1 MAEHSRTMA
10 EHSGTMAEH
19 SGTMAEHSGTM
30 VENSRLLEENVLFEE
45 HGNCYICSFQI
56 MNFHNI
62 RFFLISFYNFN

>member
-1 MAEHSRTMA
+1 MTRNSRIMAEHSR
-10 EHSGTMAEH
+10 TMAEH

-62 RFFLISFYNFN
+62 RFFFNFFLQF